1 MRVPRFGVILPPSE
15 EPGGIAMDTVGAI
28 LRAGDGCSFP
38 AKPFDVRVKVE
49 AAETGDAFSL
59 NENLLEPGLWPGPAP
74 HTHPRSSE
82 TFCVLDSELEMLV
95 GEEKIQAGTG
105 TCVHVR
111 PGVVH
116 SFANHGTRPVRFL
129 QILSPGSLLKMI
141 EEVGAVLAASAGKP
155 DPAKLAGTFAKHDFH
170 VVERAHA

>member
-74 HTHPRSSE
+74 HTHRRSSE
-82 TFCVLDSELEMLV
+82 TFYVLDGEPEMLL
-95 GEEKIQAGTG
+95 GEGKIQAGAG
-105 TCVHVR
+105 TRVPVR
-111 PGVVH
+111 P
-116 SFANHGTRPVRFL
+116 
-129 QILSPGSLLKMI
+129 
-141 EEVGAVLAASAGKP
+141 EEVGAVLAASAGEP

-170 VVERAHA
+170 VGEQAHA